1 MALSD
6 RIVGGGMLFVAAF
19 VFSYYTLWAFLTP
32 FLATDSSLHSF
43 FPSRV
48 WAVRLPALVLVL
60 GLGLVGAFVGKVMM
74 AEEKKKREKAQRV
87 KQG

>member
-1 MALSD
+1 
-6 RIVGGGMLFVAAF
+6 
-19 VFSYYTLWAFLTP
+19 
-32 FLATDSSLHSF
+32 
-43 FPSRV
+43 
-48 WAVRLPALVLVL
+48 VL